1 MPQQISM
8 FFPNRKNK
16 QSVIRPIMRSQ
27 TQIQSSS
34 NLQTRMGGIGN
45 LNSIFH
51 SSRIACG

>member
-1 MPQQISM
+1 MSM

-16 QSVIRPIMRSQ
+16 QSVVRPIMRTQ

-45 LNSIFH
+45 
-51 SSRIACG
+51 